1 MASPEIDERRV
12 TGWIGLGV
20 AIEGRITSA
29 QDLIIDGK
37 VEGTIE
43 VGDHGVTVG
52 QSAEIRAD
60 LVVKWILISGAV
72 IGDVTAT
79 ERVEV
84 KQGAAVEGNI
94 TTPRLLLAE
103 GGVINGR
110 VDAAGRPDLKVG
122 PHGDRGADL
131 LHP

>member
-12 TGWIGLGV
+12 TGWIGHGV

-29 QDLIIDGK
+29 QDLRIDGK

-52 QSAEIRAD
+52 QSAEVKAD
-60 LVVKWILISGAV
+60 LVVKWILISGTV

-79 ERVEV
+79 ERVEI
-84 KQGAAVEGNI
+84 KQGATVEGDI

-103 GGVINGR
+103 GAVVNGS
-110 VDAAGRPDLKVG
+110 VDAAGKVREQG
-122 PHGDRGADL
+122 PT
-131 LHP
+131 

>member
-12 TGWIGLGV
+12 TGWIGPGV

-29 QDLIIDGK
+29 QDLRIDGK

-52 QSAEIRAD
+52 QTAEIKAD
-60 LVVKWILISGAV
+60 LAVKWILISGAV

-84 KQGAAVEGNI
+84 RQGASVEGDI

-103 GGVINGR
+103 GAVINGI
-110 VDAAGRPDLKVG
+110 VDAAGPRDSGTRPKALS
-122 PHGDRGADL
+122 L
-131 LHP
+131 SL

>member
-12 TGWIGLGV
+12 TGWIGHGV
-20 AIEGRITSA
+20 AIEGRIMSA
-29 QDLIIDGK
+29 QDLRIDGK

-84 KQGAAVEGNI
+84 KQGASVTGDI

-103 GGVINGR
+103 GGVINGT
-110 VDAAGRPDLKVG
+110 VDAAGRPRG
-122 PHGDRGADL
+122 PVNE
-131 LHP
+131 PVT

>member
-12 TGWIGLGV
+12 TGWIGPGV

-29 QDLIIDGK
+29 QDLRIDGK

-43 VGDHGVTVG
+43 VGDHGVIVG
-52 QSAEIRAD
+52 QTAEIRAD

-79 ERVEV
+79 ERVEI
-84 KQGAAVEGNI
+84 KQGASVEGDI

-103 GGVINGR
+103 GAVVNGS
-110 VDAAGRPDLKVG
+110 VDAAGTAR
-122 PHGDRGADL
+122 DRG
-131 LHP
+131 PT

>member
-1 MASPEIDERRV
+1 MASEIDERRV
-12 TGWIGLGV
+12 TGWIGHGV

-29 QDLIIDGK
+29 QDLRIDGK

-43 VGDHGVTVG
+43 VGDHGVIVG
-52 QSAEIRAD
+52 QGAEVRAD
-60 LVVKWILISGAV
+60 LVVKWILISGTV

-84 KQGAAVEGNI
+84 KPGASVEGDI

-103 GGVINGR
+103 GAVINGT
-110 VDAAGRPDLKVG
+110 VDAAGMARQPG
-122 PHGDRGADL
+122 PVNE
-131 LHP
+131 PVT

>member
-12 TGWIGLGV
+12 TGWIGHGV
-20 AIEGRITSA
+20 AIEGRIVSA
-29 QDLIIDGK
+29 QDLRIDGK

-84 KQGAAVEGNI
+84 KEGASVTGDI
-94 TTPRLLLAE
+94 TTPRLLLAD
-103 GGVINGR
+103 GGVINGT
-110 VDAAGRPDLKVG
+110 VDAAGR
-122 PHGDRGADL
+122 RSEA
-131 LHP
+131 

>member
-12 TGWIGLGV
+12 TGWIGHGV

-29 QDLIIDGK
+29 QDLRIDGK

-52 QSAEIRAD
+52 QSAEVKAD
-60 LVVKWILISGAV
+60 LVVKWIVISGAV

-79 ERVEV
+79 ERVEI
-84 KQGAAVEGNI
+84 KQGASVEGDI

-103 GGVINGR
+103 GAVVNGS
-110 VDAAGRPDLKVG
+110 VDAAGTARQRDPLNEPVT
-122 PHGDRGADL
+122 
-131 LHP
+131 

>member
-12 TGWIGLGV
+12 TGWIGHGV

-29 QDLIIDGK
+29 RDLRIDGK

-52 QSAEIRAD
+52 PGAEIKAD
-60 LVVKWILISGAV
+60 LVVKWILIGGAV
-72 IGDVTAT
+72 IGDITAT

-84 KQGAAVEGNI
+84 KEGASVKGAI

-103 GGVINGR
+103 GAVVNGA
-110 VDAAGRPDLKVG
+110 VDAAGTARQPG
-122 PHGDRGADL
+122 PVKQ
-131 LHP
+131 PVT

>member
-12 TGWIGLGV
+12 TGWIGHGV

-29 QDLIIDGK
+29 QDLRIDGK

-52 QSAEIRAD
+52 QSAEVKAD
-60 LVVKWILISGAV
+60 LVVKWILISGTV

-79 ERVEV
+79 ERVEI
-84 KQGAAVEGNI
+84 KQGATVEGDI

-103 GGVINGR
+103 GAVVNGS
-110 VDAAGRPDLKVG
+110 VDAAGKAREQG
-122 PHGDRGADL
+122 PT
-131 LHP
+131 

>member
-12 TGWIGLGV
+12 TGWIGHGV
-20 AIEGRITSA
+20 TIEGRIMSA
-29 QDLIIDGK
+29 QDLRIDGK

-52 QSAEIRAD
+52 QGAEIRAD

-84 KQGAAVEGNI
+84 KQGASVDGNI

-103 GGVINGR
+103 GGVINGT
-110 VDAAGRPDLKVG
+110 VDAAGTARQRRPTNE
-122 PHGDRGADL
+122 PA
-131 LHP
+131 

>member
-1 MASPEIDERRV
+1 MASSEIDERRV
-12 TGWIGLGV
+12 TGWIGAGV

-29 QDLIIDGK
+29 QDLRIDGK

-52 QSAEIRAD
+52 QGAEIRAD

-72 IGDVTAT
+72 IGDVTAS

-84 KQGAAVEGNI
+84 QQGASVEGDI

-103 GGVINGR
+103 GAVINGT
-110 VDAAGRPDLKVG
+110 VDVTGRPKGGLT
-122 PHGDRGADL
+122 
-131 LHP
+131 

>member
-12 TGWIGLGV
+12 TGWIGHGV

-29 QDLIIDGK
+29 QDLRIDGK

-52 QSAEIRAD
+52 QSAEVKAD
-60 LVVKWILISGAV
+60 LVVKWILISGTV

-79 ERVEV
+79 DRVEV
-84 KQGAAVEGNI
+84 KQGATVEGDI

-103 GGVINGR
+103 GAVVNGS
-110 VDAAGRPDLKVG
+110 VDAAGTAGRRG
-122 PHGDRGADL
+122 PL
-131 LHP
+131 NEPVT

>member
-12 TGWIGLGV
+12 TGWIGHGV

-29 QDLIIDGK
+29 QDLRIDGK

-52 QSAEIRAD
+52 QSAEVKAD
-60 LVVKWILISGAV
+60 LVVKWIVISGTV

-79 ERVEV
+79 ERVDV
-84 KQGAAVEGNI
+84 KQGATVEGDI

-103 GGVINGR
+103 GAVVNGS
-110 VDAAGRPDLKVG
+110 VDAAGTARQRDPLNEPVT
-122 PHGDRGADL
+122 
-131 LHP
+131 

>member
-12 TGWIGLGV
+12 TGWIGHGV
-20 AIEGRITSA
+20 TIEGRIMSA
-29 QDLIIDGK
+29 QDLRIDGK

-52 QSAEIRAD
+52 QSAEVRAD

-84 KQGAAVEGNI
+84 KEGASVEGNI

-103 GGVINGR
+103 GGVINGT
-110 VDAAGRPDLKVG
+110 VDAAGTARQPG
-122 PHGDRGADL
+122 PVNE
-131 LHP
+131 PVT

>member
-12 TGWIGLGV
+12 TGWIGPGV
-20 AIEGRITSA
+20 AIEGRIMSA
-29 QDLIIDGK
+29 QDLRIDGK

-43 VGDHGVTVG
+43 VGDHGVIVG

-60 LVVKWILISGAV
+60 FVVKWILISGAV

-84 KQGAAVEGNI
+84 KHGASVEGDI

-103 GGVINGR
+103 GAVVNGTVDVAGTAKQPGPVIEP
-110 VDAAGRPDLKVG
+110 AT
-122 PHGDRGADL
+122 
-131 LHP
+131 